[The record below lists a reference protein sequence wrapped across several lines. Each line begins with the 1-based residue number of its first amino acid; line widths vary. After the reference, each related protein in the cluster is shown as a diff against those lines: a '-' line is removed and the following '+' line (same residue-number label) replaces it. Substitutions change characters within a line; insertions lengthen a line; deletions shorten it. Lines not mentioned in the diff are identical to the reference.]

1 MGRSEPGGEKERQL
15 ARNASKVIAAG
26 KRGGRRACEWRPF
39 NEKRLN
45 QARTGLFIQNLS
57 VTEHA
62 GDYERIGI
70 FILES
75 RKDLRRLYE
84 MAPVRIVVLVTAPL
98 YF

>member
-45 QARTGLFIQNLS
+45 RARTGLFIQNLS

-75 RKDLRRLYE
+75 RKDLRRLHE